1 MTRSL
6 SSCSAALVLLSA
18 VTATSAQTAAKS
30 SQAVPEEFFVAC
42 GVFTK
47 DSEVNVLDKFAEVKR
62 EGVTNV
68 RLTSTWLSNGAS
80 AKRIE
85 VGPFKTRELAEGRL
99 ATLSGLCTNVVVQ
112 NATTLAQ
119 REKNRLKGEEEAQAR
134 RAAAT
139 ARSGD
144 GAYGYDYKYQQW
156 KSCVERHSNQSWSSN
171 QVGMGYA
178 KCGDAPTP

>member
-1 MTRSL
+1 MTRRLPSR
-6 SSCSAALVLLSA
+6 SAALVLLSA
-18 VTATSAQTAAKS
+18 AAVASAQTAAKS

-47 DSEVNVLDKFAEVKR
+47 DSEVNVLDRFAEVKR

-119 REKNRLKGEEEAQAR
+119 REKNRLKGEEEAR

-144 GAYGYDYKYQQW
+144 GAYGLDYQQQQW
-156 KSCVERHSNQSWSSN
+156 ESCVRSN
-171 QVGMGYA
+171 GGYTGGNYNTGKA
-178 KCGDAPTP
+178 DWKCGSMPLSK